1 MDGCMWLLFR
11 RMSDDKWI
19 KFTDILTEESS
30 SSSSS
35 SRSSSGGGSGRKS
48 EGFASIHWE
57 SLREKKKRLGNL
69 VIFRVTYV

>member
-1 MDGCMWLLFR
+1 MWLLFR

-35 SRSSSGGGSGRKS
+35 GGGGSGSKS